1 MKNFITVEG
10 CDGVGKT
17 AQIQMLKKYCAQK
30 NFNVLFTR
38 EPGGCPIAEKIREII
53 LDANNKEMSD
63 LCEALLYA
71 AARAQH
77 LNDTI
82 IPALKEGKTVI
93 CDRFI
98 DSSYAYQGVARGIG
112 LEKIQTLNA
121 VAVGEYMPQ
130 YTVFLDLAPDKAF
143 ERKGGADQNNRLEAQ
158 AFDMH
163 KKVYKGYLEVI
174 AREPER
180 FIVIDAS
187 GEKHDT
193 HQKIVK
199 ALLIRGILK

>member
-30 NFNVLFTR
+30 GFNVLFTR
-38 EPGGCPIAEKIREII
+38 EPGGSPLAEKIREII
-53 LDANNKEMSD
+53 LDANNKEMCD

-77 LNDTI
+77 LNDTV

-93 CDRFI
+93 CDRFV
-98 DSSYAYQGVARGIG
+98 DSSYAYQGVGRGIG
-112 LEKIQTLNA
+112 LEKIETLNA
-121 VAVGEYMPQ
+121 VAVGQYMPQ
-130 YTVFLDLAPDKAF
+130 WTLFLDLTPDKAF
-143 ERKGGADQNNRLEAQ
+143 ERKGGADKNNRLEAQ
-158 AFDMH
+158 AFEMH
-163 KKVYKGYLEVI
+163 KKVYEGYLEVI
-174 AREPER
+174 RRNPER

-187 GEKHDT
+187 GEKLET
-193 HQKIVK
+193 HQKVVK
-199 ALLIRGILK
+199 SLLLRGILK